1 LKPQLSIRLLCAAL
15 LAAAGHAEIIDRIAV
30 SVGNDVITTGDV
42 EREIRVAAFLNGTK
56 PDFSAATK
64 RAAADRLVEQ
74 DLIRRELE
82 LTRFSTPEAA
92 AAVTPFLEFRK
103 SQFASEAEFDRA
115 LSEAGLTEK
124 QLKDELLWQLTLLNF
139 LDVRFRPGVQVT
151 DQDLHEYFDKVVRPI
166 AQAAHPD
173 EPVRFEDYRDKMAET
188 LTGERADQQMD
199 QWLKDTR
206 KRTDIVYHDEALQ

>member
-1 LKPQLSIRLLCAAL
+1 MKPQLSIRLLCAAL